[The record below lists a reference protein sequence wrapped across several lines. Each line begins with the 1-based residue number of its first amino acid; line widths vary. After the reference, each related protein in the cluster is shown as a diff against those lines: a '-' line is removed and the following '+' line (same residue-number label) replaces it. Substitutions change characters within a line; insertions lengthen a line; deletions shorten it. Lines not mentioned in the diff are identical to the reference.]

1 MNPKDHRTITSP
13 SSAYIQHGELLSS
26 HLTPK
31 SDLWEWSWNCTLLR
45 SFRAKLIV
53 VCFRSSCRWCQTAD
67 QIVPSAKTAVLS
79 NGKRVKGKWHSKF
92 TMALATAGMCC
103 LGGPQRSLFN
113 LLANGNGDETIRSDG
128 DAFRSLDVFWAI
140 EWISADNF
148 MTEAKYRWPYFYDC
162 LRIFFHPYKVYS
174 GIQIYLLMLLNTKK
188 RRYTEDSHNH
198 WSADFHKIAGI
209 QDGGPV
215 RAFAEFF
222 GFRPFLAQITY
233 LCFALFADKGRTMLL
248 ILWPFLLVSIS

>member
-1 MNPKDHRTITSP
+1 
-13 SSAYIQHGELLSS
+13 
-26 HLTPK
+26 
-31 SDLWEWSWNCTLLR
+31 
-45 SFRAKLIV
+45 
-53 VCFRSSCRWCQTAD
+53 
-67 QIVPSAKTAVLS
+67 
-79 NGKRVKGKWHSKF
+79 
-92 TMALATAGMCC
+92 MALATAGMCC

-113 LLANGNGDETIRSDG
+113 LLANGNGDETIRSGG

-198 WSADFHKIAGI
+198 WDHWSADFHKIAGI

-222 GFRPFLAQITY
+222 GFRHFVGPNYLFMFCFIRRQGEEDAVNTMTILVGEYIVVLCWHPCPF
-233 LCFALFADKGRTMLL
+233 
-248 ILWPFLLVSIS
+248 